1 MTEPNCAQVFNPGLP
16 EQLLPDC
23 GWIAL
28 SEVLAMVLAALERDA
43 EQESAG
49 G

>member
-1 MTEPNCAQVFNPGLP
+1 MTEPNHVHDLNLELISPP
-16 EQLLPDC
+16 RPDR

-28 SEVLAMVLAALERDA
+28 SEVLAPVLAKLEREA
-43 EQESAG
+43 AQESAG